1 MFRRSTLQAALLA
14 TLAFEALPAAAD
26 DSAELRRIRD
36 EIAALRQS
44 YDARISELEARLK
57 QAETQATQA
66 RAPVDQAAAQAT
78 QVATPPAPVASAAS
92 NAFNPD
98 ISLILAGR
106 YASLSRDPERYR
118 LTGFIPGGEI
128 GPGKRGFSL
137 GESEL
142 VVSANIDPRFYGA
155 LTLALTPDDEAEVE
169 EAFVQTTALPHGL
182 LVKAGRFF
190 SGIGYLNEQ
199 HAHTWDFV
207 DQPLAY
213 QAFLGNQF
221 GDDGMQLRW
230 VAPTETF
237 LELGAELGRGR
248 NFPGSDR
255 DRNGAGAQALYAHVG
270 GDVGLSHSWRAGLSW
285 LRSTPR
291 DREYEDLDHGGVRNA
306 FSGTSRL
313 WLADFVWKWAPGG
326 NARRSNF
333 KLQGEYF
340 RRKEDG
346 DLVYDLRGAESP
358 GAYASSQS
366 GWYLQSV
373 WQFQPAWRVGAR
385 VDRLDGGRVDF
396 GANQASLAGSDY
408 DPSRLSLMLDWAP
421 SEFSRLRLQV
431 ARDKSR
437 QGEPDNQLFLQY
449 LMSLGA
455 HGAHAF

>member
-78 QVATPPAPVASAAS
+78 QVAPPPAPVASAAS

-255 DRNGAGAQALYAHVG
+255 DRNGAGAQACPGCAAPLGTGSTRISTTAG
-270 GDVGLSHSWRAGLSW
+270 CATPSPAPAGCGSRISSGSGPPAAMPGAATSSSRA
-285 LRSTPR
+285 STSAARKTATWSMTCAARRARGPMPPASPAGICR
-291 DREYEDLDHGGVRNA
+291 A
-306 FSGTSRL
+306 SGSSSR
-313 WLADFVWKWAPGG
+313 PGG
-326 NARRSNF
+326 WAR
-333 KLQGEYF
+333 G
-340 RRKEDG
+340 
-346 DLVYDLRGAESP
+346 
-358 GAYASSQS
+358 
-366 GWYLQSV
+366 
-373 WQFQPAWRVGAR
+373 
-385 VDRLDGGRVDF
+385 
-396 GANQASLAGSDY
+396 
-408 DPSRLSLMLDWAP
+408 
-421 SEFSRLRLQV
+421 
-431 ARDKSR
+431 
-437 QGEPDNQLFLQY
+437 
-449 LMSLGA
+449 
-455 HGAHAF
+455 